1 MADLIEQFTGRL
13 PAWGEQLLTGAL
25 AAVIGI
31 ALALIAHRV
40 LFRILR
46 KVAAASPSEADDIV
60 VRRLGRPARYA
71 FVALGVAYAARE
83 TPSLQTAW
91 EKVSGFVMPFL
102 LGWIA
107 LALLR
112 SFVDAMVVRN
122 DITVADNRNARRR
135 RTRLAI
141 LGRIG
146 TFVIVFITVA
156 LMLFA
161 IPGVRQIGITLMAS
175 AGLAALAVG
184 AAAQP
189 ALKALIGG
197 FQMALTEPIA
207 IDDVVIIDGEWG
219 RIEDI
224 RTTYVIV
231 RIWDERRLIVPSNK
245 FLENTFQNWT
255 KQTSQLTG
263 TVMLYLDHAADVGPV
278 RAEFERQVRADPRW
292 DERAQG
298 VQVTD
303 MSDESIEVRLLM
315 TARNSG
321 DLFDLRCAIREGML
335 AWICREMPDA
345 LRRNRTLP
353 MAPVEVKASPEM
365 ADAII
370 AAGDAAP
377 RTCQLP
383 PA

>member
-1 MADLIEQFTGRL
+1 MADWIEHFTGRL
-13 PAWGEQLLTGAL
+13 PTWAEQLMTGAL

-31 ALALIAHRV
+31 VLALIAHRV
-40 LFRILR
+40 LFRVLR
-46 KVAAASPSEADDIV
+46 KVASGSLSEADDILV
-60 VRRLGRPARYA
+60 KRLARPARYA
-71 FVALGVAYAARE
+71 FIALGVAYAARE
-83 TPSLQTAW
+83 TSALQVAW
-91 EKVSGFVMPFL
+91 DKVSGFVMPFL
-102 LGWIA
+102 LGWIV

-112 SFVDAMVVRN
+112 SFVDAMMVRN

-141 LGRIG
+141 LSRIG

-189 ALKALIGG
+189 ALKALISG
-197 FQMALTEPIA
+197 FQMAMTEPIA

-231 RIWDERRLIVPSNK
+231 KIWDERRLIVPSNT

-255 KQTSQLTG
+255 KQSAQLTG
-263 TVMLYLDHAADVGPV
+263 TVMLYLDHGADVAPV
-278 RAEFERQVRADPRW
+278 RAEFERQVQADPRW
-292 DERAQG
+292 DKRAQG

-303 MSDESIEVRLLM
+303 MSNETIEVRLLM
-315 TARNSG
+315 TAANSG
-321 DLFDLRCAIREGML
+321 DLFDLRCAMREGVL
-335 AWICREMPDA
+335 AWIRREMPEA
-345 LRRNRTLP
+345 LVRRRTLP
-353 MAPVEVKASPEM
+353 VAPVEL
-365 ADAII
+365 
-370 AAGDAAP
+370 AAGPSMAEAIAEAGEG
-377 RTCQLP
+377 RSGQS
-383 PA
+383 

>member
-1 MADLIEQFTGRL
+1 MTDWIEHFTGQF
-13 PAWGEQLLTGAL
+13 PHWGEQLLTSAL

-31 ALALIAHRV
+31 AVALLAHHV
-40 LFRILR
+40 LFRVLR
-46 KVAAASPSEADDIV
+46 KVVRGSQSETDDIL
-60 VRRLGRPARYA
+60 VRRLARPARYA
-71 FVALGVAYAARE
+71 FIALGVAYAARE
-83 TPSLQTAW
+83 TPVLAVAW
-91 EKVSGFVMPFL
+91 AKVSGFVMPFL
-102 LGWIA
+102 LGWIV

-112 SFVDAMVVRN
+112 SFVEAMALRTDVS
-122 DITVADNRNARRR
+122 VADNRNARRR

-141 LGRIG
+141 LSRIG
-146 TFVIVFITVA
+146 TFVIIFVTVA

-161 IPGVRQIGITLMAS
+161 IPGVRQVGVTLMAS

-231 RIWDERRLIVPSNK
+231 KIWDERRLIVPSHK
-245 FLENTFQNWT
+245 FLESTFENWT
-255 KQTSQLTG
+255 KQNAQLTG
-263 TVMLYLDHAADVGPV
+263 TVMLYLDHAVDVAPI

-292 DERAQG
+292 DKRAQG

-303 MSDESIEVRLLM
+303 MSDETVQVRLLM
-315 TARNSG
+315 TAANSG
-321 DLFDLRCAIREGML
+321 DLWDLRCAMREGVL
-335 AWICREMPDA
+335 AWIRSEMPEA
-345 LRRNRTLP
+345 LRRNRTLHT
-353 MAPVEVKASPEM
+353 APVELAASPSM
-365 ADAII
+365 ADAI
-370 AAGDAAP
+370 AVAGEGKQAG
-377 RTCQLP
+377 
-383 PA
+383 

>member
-1 MADLIEQFTGRL
+1 MADWIEQFTGRL
-13 PAWGEQLLTGAL
+13 PAWGEQLMIAAL

-31 ALALIAHRV
+31 AVALIAHRV

-46 KVAAASPSEADDIV
+46 KVVSGSQSETDDIL
-60 VRRLGRPARYA
+60 VRRLARPARYA

-83 TPSLQTAW
+83 TAVLDVAW
-91 EKVSGFVMPFL
+91 QKVSGFVMPFL
-102 LGWIA
+102 LGWIV
-107 LALLR
+107 LALMR
-112 SFVDAMVVRN
+112 SFVEAMMVRT

-141 LGRIG
+141 LSRIG

-197 FQMALTEPIA
+197 FQMAMTEPIA

-231 RIWDERRLIVPSNK
+231 KIWDERRLIVPSNK

-255 KQTSQLTG
+255 KQSAQLTG
-263 TVMLYLDHAADVGPV
+263 TVMLYLDHAADVTPV
-278 RAEFERQVRADPRW
+278 RAEFERQVTADPRW
-292 DERAQG
+292 DKRAQG

-303 MSDESIEVRLLM
+303 MSDDSIEVRLLM

-321 DLFDLRCAIREGML
+321 DLFDLRCAMREGML
-335 AWICREMPDA
+335 AWVRREMPEA

-353 MAPVEVKASPEM
+353 TAPVELAASPSM
-365 ADAII
+365 ADAI
-370 AAGDAAP
+370 AVAGEGKH
-377 RTCQLP
+377 TGSG
-383 PA
+383 